1 MRSVSDTNCESVKVL
16 TDRNIRIYEE
26 RSVICGNSRRK
37 VRVCMDKNVIISVKG
52 TQTAN
57 DQVADILELVTEG
70 KYYKEDEAYYVT
82 YDESDVTGMNGTKTT
97 LKVMDG
103 VVTLMRVGSV
113 NSQFVFQQGQKHISY
128 YDTEYGAFTIGVL
141 ANAVDVKIDDSGG
154 EIRVGYQL
162 EIDNNNTG
170 ENDFYLSIR
179 EAGHADDKHYRKF
192 KNTGQE
198 YS

>member
-1 MRSVSDTNCESVKVL
+1 
-16 TDRNIRIYEE
+16 
-26 RSVICGNSRRK
+26 
-37 VRVCMDKNVIISVKG
+37 MDKNVIISVKG
-52 TQTAN
+52 TQTSQ
-57 DQVADILELVTEG
+57 DQDSNILELVTEG

-103 VVTLMRVGSV
+103 VVTLIRVGSV

-141 ANAVDVKIDDSGG
+141 ANEVDVRIDDNGG

-179 EAGHADDKHYRKF
+179 EAGRTGDKHHRGSKG
-192 KNTGQE
+192 TSQE